1 MKWQILKNQ
10 LLLKE
15 PKNVY
20 QAIQHP
26 PQVQHYLALRDTS
39 ILHAKKH
46 KPYWKQM
53 QMERL
58 KRKSSRNGKSSRSQT
73 ARKAKNVGTWADN
86 DQAIKHER

>member
-1 MKWQILKNQ
+1 
-10 LLLKE
+10 
-15 PKNVY
+15 
-20 QAIQHP
+20 
-26 PQVQHYLALRDTS
+26 
-39 ILHAKKH
+39 
-46 KPYWKQM
+46 M